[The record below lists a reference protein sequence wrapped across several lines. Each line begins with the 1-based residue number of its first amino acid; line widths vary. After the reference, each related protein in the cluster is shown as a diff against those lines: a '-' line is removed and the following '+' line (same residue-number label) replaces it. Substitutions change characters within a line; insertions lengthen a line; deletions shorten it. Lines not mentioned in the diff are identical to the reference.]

1 MRPVRINVKSIPV
14 ATRATEKYLKDAA
27 YAVDTPMP
35 QCNCD
40 GQMDQGLET
49 LMNTRLTVVNDADA
63 SVAEDAVRETVVCES
78 LPIWA
83 KQIESARH
91 QTEAAVVALSARFE
105 GIVNRLDRALGSVG
119 GESGSRVIAEDAAE
133 GERHLAEVIQA
144 LKAIQQSRDALAQDI
159 RALVSHAEQL
169 RKMSSDVESI
179 AFQTNMLALNAA
191 IEAAHAGA
199 VGKGFAVVAQE
210 VRALSE
216 AARSTGKRI
225 SGTVGVISAALMEI
239 GTKNEK
245 VSTRDQQA
253 VTDSE
258 QHIRTVLERFNQ
270 RTSTLAEAAQQSQR
284 ASEAIKNEVC
294 ESLVQLQFQD
304 RVGQILQHVIDSMQ
318 QADELTVTADLG
330 ENAQEH
336 VQQHLDKMARTYTT
350 EEQRRLH
357 RGQES
362 QVIAP
367 QEVTFF

>member
-1 MRPVRINVKSIPV
+1 MNSRPAEMDGAEAFS
-14 ATRATEKYLKDAA
+14 TE
-27 YAVDTPMP
+27 
-35 QCNCD
+35 
-40 GQMDQGLET
+40 DQ
-49 LMNTRLTVVNDADA
+49 
-63 SVAEDAVRETVVCES
+63 VRETLVSEA

-83 KQIESARH
+83 KQILSARR
-91 QTEAAVVALSARFE
+91 QSEDAVVALSARFE
-105 GIVNRLDRALGSVG
+105 GIVNRLDRALGAVG
-119 GESGSRVIAEDAAE
+119 SDSGSKAIAEDAAE

-144 LKAIQQSRDALAQDI
+144 LKLIQQSRDALAQDI
-159 RALVSHAEQL
+159 RALVSHTEEL

-191 IEAAHAGA
+191 IEAAHAGT

-216 AARSTGKRI
+216 AARSIGKRI
-225 SGTVGVISAALMEI
+225 SGTVGVISGALVEI

-245 VSTRDQQA
+245 VSSRDQQA
-253 VTDSE
+253 VADSE

-270 RTSTLAEAAQQSQR
+270 RTTRLADVARQSQK

-304 RVGQILQHVIDSMQ
+304 RVGQILQHVVDSMQ
-318 QADELTVTADLG
+318 QADELPADI
-330 ENAQEH
+330 EPNADVQEH
-336 VQQHLDKMARTYTT
+336 VQRHLDKMARTYTT

-357 RGQES
+357 SGLES
-362 QVIAP
+362 QAIAP

>member
-1 MRPVRINVKSIPV
+1 MNSRP
-14 ATRATEKYLKDAA
+14 AE
-27 YAVDTPMP
+27 M
-35 QCNCD
+35 D
-40 GQMDQGLET
+40 GEEAFSPEDQ
-49 LMNTRLTVVNDADA
+49 
-63 SVAEDAVRETVVCES
+63 VRETLVSEA

-83 KQIESARH
+83 KQIQSARR
-91 QTEAAVVALSARFE
+91 QSEDAVVALSARFE
-105 GIVNRLDRALGSVG
+105 GIVNRLDRALGAVG
-119 GESGSRVIAEDAAE
+119 SDSGSKAIAEDAAE

-144 LKAIQQSRDALAQDI
+144 LKLIQQSRDALAQDI
-159 RALVSHAEQL
+159 RALVSHTEEL

-191 IEAAHAGA
+191 IEAAHAGT

-216 AARSTGKRI
+216 AARSIGKRI
-225 SGTVGVISAALMEI
+225 SGTVGVISGALVEI

-245 VSTRDQQA
+245 VSSRDQQA
-253 VTDSE
+253 VADSE

-270 RTSTLAEAAQQSQR
+270 RTTRLADVARQSQK

-304 RVGQILQHVIDSMQ
+304 RTGQILQHVVDSMQ
-318 QADELTVTADLG
+318 QADELPADM
-330 ENAQEH
+330 EPNDNVQEH
-336 VQQHLDKMARTYTT
+336 VQRHLDKMARTYTT

-357 RGQES
+357 SGLES
-362 QVIAP
+362 QAVAP

>member
-1 MRPVRINVKSIPV
+1 MDGEEAFS
-14 ATRATEKYLKDAA
+14 TE
-27 YAVDTPMP
+27 
-35 QCNCD
+35 
-40 GQMDQGLET
+40 DQ
-49 LMNTRLTVVNDADA
+49 
-63 SVAEDAVRETVVCES
+63 VRETLVSEA

-83 KQIESARH
+83 KQIQSARR
-91 QTEAAVVALSARFE
+91 QSEDAVVALSARFE
-105 GIVNRLDRALGSVG
+105 GIVNRLDRALGAAGSD
-119 GESGSRVIAEDAAE
+119 SGSKAIAEDAAE

-144 LKAIQQSRDALAQDI
+144 LKLIQQSRDALAQDI
-159 RALVSHAEQL
+159 RALVSHTEEL

-191 IEAAHAGA
+191 IEAAHAGT

-216 AARSTGKRI
+216 AARSIGKRI
-225 SGTVGVISAALMEI
+225 SGTVGVISGALVEI

-245 VSTRDQQA
+245 VSSRDQQA
-253 VTDSE
+253 VADSE

-270 RTSTLAEAAQQSQR
+270 RTTRLADVARQSQK

-304 RVGQILQHVIDSMQ
+304 RTGQILQHVVDSMQ
-318 QADELTVTADLG
+318 QADESPADM
-330 ENAQEH
+330 EPNADVQEH
-336 VQQHLDKMARTYTT
+336 VQRHLDKMARTYTT

-357 RGQES
+357 SGLES
-362 QVIAP
+362 QAVAP

>member
-1 MRPVRINVKSIPV
+1 MDGAAASS
-14 ATRATEKYLKDAA
+14 TE
-27 YAVDTPMP
+27 
-35 QCNCD
+35 
-40 GQMDQGLET
+40 E
-49 LMNTRLTVVNDADA
+49 
-63 SVAEDAVRETVVCES
+63 AVRETVVSEA

-83 KQIESARH
+83 KQIESARS
-91 QTEAAVVALSARFE
+91 QTEDAVVALSARFE
-105 GIVNRLDRALGSVG
+105 GIVNRLDRALGAAGADS
-119 GESGSRVIAEDAAE
+119 SPKVIAEEAAE

-144 LKAIQQSRDALAQDI
+144 LKLIQQSRDALAQDI
-159 RALVSHAEQL
+159 RALVSHAEAL

-199 VGKGFAVVAQE
+199 VGRGFAVVAQE

-225 SGTVGVISAALMEI
+225 SGTVGVINTALAEI

-245 VSTRDQQA
+245 VSSRDQQA
-253 VTDSE
+253 VADSQE
-258 QHIRTVLERFNQ
+258 HIRTVLERFKQ
-270 RTSTLAEAAQQSQR
+270 RTTHLAEAAQRSQK

-304 RVGQILQHVIDSMQ
+304 RVGQILQHVIGSMQ
-318 QADELTVTADLG
+318 QAEELPVTAPQDDG
-330 ENAQEH
+330 VQEQ
-336 VQQHLDKMARTYTT
+336 VQRHLDEMARTYTT

-357 RGQES
+357 RGLES
-362 QVIAP
+362 QAVAP

>member
-1 MRPVRINVKSIPV
+1 MNSRP
-14 ATRATEKYLKDAA
+14 AE
-27 YAVDTPMP
+27 M
-35 QCNCD
+35 D
-40 GQMDQGLET
+40 G
-49 LMNTRLTVVNDADA
+49 
-63 SVAEDAVRETVVCES
+63 EDAFSTEDQVRETLVSEA

-83 KQIESARH
+83 KQIQSARR
-91 QTEAAVVALSARFE
+91 QSEDAVVALSARFE
-105 GIVNRLDRALGSVG
+105 GIVNRLDRALGAVG
-119 GESGSRVIAEDAAE
+119 SDSGSKAIAEDAAE

-144 LKAIQQSRDALAQDI
+144 LKLIQQSRDALAQDI
-159 RALVSHAEQL
+159 RALVSHTEEL

-191 IEAAHAGA
+191 IEAAHAGT

-216 AARSTGKRI
+216 AARSIGKRI
-225 SGTVGVISAALMEI
+225 SGTVGVISGALVEI

-245 VSTRDQQA
+245 VSSRDQQA
-253 VTDSE
+253 VADSE

-270 RTSTLAEAAQQSQR
+270 RTTRLADVARQSQK

-304 RVGQILQHVIDSMQ
+304 RTGQILQHVVDSMQ
-318 QADELTVTADLG
+318 QADESPADMQP
-330 ENAQEH
+330 NADVQEH
-336 VQQHLDKMARTYTT
+336 VQRHLDKMARTYTT

-357 RGQES
+357 SGLES
-362 QVIAP
+362 QAVAP

>member
-1 MRPVRINVKSIPV
+1 MNSRP
-14 ATRATEKYLKDAA
+14 AE
-27 YAVDTPMP
+27 M
-35 QCNCD
+35 D
-40 GQMDQGLET
+40 GEEAFSPEDQ
-49 LMNTRLTVVNDADA
+49 
-63 SVAEDAVRETVVCES
+63 VRETLVSEA

-83 KQIESARH
+83 KQIQSARS
-91 QTEAAVVALSARFE
+91 QSEDAVVALSARFE
-105 GIVNRLDRALGSVG
+105 GIVNRLDRALGAVG
-119 GESGSRVIAEDAAE
+119 TDSGSKAIAEDAAE

-144 LKAIQQSRDALAQDI
+144 LKLIQQSRDALAQDI
-159 RALVSHAEQL
+159 RALVSHTEEL

-191 IEAAHAGA
+191 IEAAHAGT

-216 AARSTGKRI
+216 AARSIGKRI
-225 SGTVGVISAALMEI
+225 SGTVGVISGALVEI

-245 VSTRDQQA
+245 VSSRDQQA

-270 RTSTLAEAAQQSQR
+270 RTTRLADVARQSQK

-304 RVGQILQHVIDSMQ
+304 RTGQILQHVVDSMQ
-318 QADELTVTADLG
+318 QADESPADM
-330 ENAQEH
+330 EPNADVQEH
-336 VQQHLDKMARTYTT
+336 VQRHLDKMARTYTT

-357 RGQES
+357 SGLES
-362 QVIAP
+362 QAVAP

>member
-1 MRPVRINVKSIPV
+1 MNSRP
-14 ATRATEKYLKDAA
+14 AE
-27 YAVDTPMP
+27 M
-35 QCNCD
+35 D
-40 GQMDQGLET
+40 GEEAFSPEDQ
-49 LMNTRLTVVNDADA
+49 
-63 SVAEDAVRETVVCES
+63 VRETLVSEA

-83 KQIESARH
+83 KQIQSARR
-91 QTEAAVVALSARFE
+91 QSEDAVVALSARFE
-105 GIVNRLDRALGSVG
+105 GIVNRLDRALGAVG
-119 GESGSRVIAEDAAE
+119 SDSGSKAIAEDAAE

-144 LKAIQQSRDALAQDI
+144 LKLIQQSRDALAQDI
-159 RALVSHAEQL
+159 RALVSHTEEL

-191 IEAAHAGA
+191 IEAAHAGT

-216 AARSTGKRI
+216 AARSIGKRI
-225 SGTVGVISAALMEI
+225 SGTVGVISGALVEI

-245 VSTRDQQA
+245 VSSRDQQA
-253 VTDSE
+253 VADSE

-270 RTSTLAEAAQQSQR
+270 RTTRLADVARQSQK

-304 RVGQILQHVIDSMQ
+304 RTGQILQHVVDSMQ
-318 QADELTVTADLG
+318 QADELPADM
-330 ENAQEH
+330 EPDANVQEH
-336 VQQHLDKMARTYTT
+336 VQRHLDKMARTYTT

-357 RGQES
+357 SGLES
-362 QVIAP
+362 QAVAP

>member
-1 MRPVRINVKSIPV
+1 MNSRPAEMDGEEAFS
-14 ATRATEKYLKDAA
+14 TE
-27 YAVDTPMP
+27 
-35 QCNCD
+35 
-40 GQMDQGLET
+40 DQ
-49 LMNTRLTVVNDADA
+49 
-63 SVAEDAVRETVVCES
+63 VRETLVSEA

-83 KQIESARH
+83 KQIQSARR
-91 QTEAAVVALSARFE
+91 QSEDAVVALSARFE
-105 GIVNRLDRALGSVG
+105 GIVNRLDRALGAVG
-119 GESGSRVIAEDAAE
+119 SDSGSKAIAEDAAE

-144 LKAIQQSRDALAQDI
+144 LKLIQQSRDALAQDI
-159 RALVSHAEQL
+159 RALVSHTEEL

-191 IEAAHAGA
+191 IEAAHAGT

-216 AARSTGKRI
+216 AARSIGKRI
-225 SGTVGVISAALMEI
+225 SGTVGVISGALVEI

-245 VSTRDQQA
+245 VSSRDQQA
-253 VTDSE
+253 VADSE

-270 RTSTLAEAAQQSQR
+270 RTTRLADVARQSQK

-304 RVGQILQHVIDSMQ
+304 RTGQILQHVVDSMQ
-318 QADELTVTADLG
+318 QADESPADM
-330 ENAQEH
+330 EPNADVQEH
-336 VQQHLDKMARTYTT
+336 VQRHLDKMARTYTT

-357 RGQES
+357 SGLES
-362 QVIAP
+362 QAVAP